1 MSYDLAIATR
11 TRPKP
16 DSIEAFARAAGAEI
30 RTVGVF
36 KPGSNVLVTFGPGD
50 GGDGGGRTI
59 DVDGPNAVEI
69 DDLPDDLAGVVPRA
83 RWLVEVHVTAGSDAE
98 THAFGLDFAIQLA
111 RAGDGAVF
119 DPQED
124 RIAWQSGVTPRA
136 RGSAEERIRAIDL
149 VWFIPTSSLPVDAA
163 RRWVERTMTDFPP
176 CTPARFG
183 PYEPLQGRLD
193 RDGVEGFEATWAE
206 QAADAIGGSFFWTA
220 RDGGFSGSVFFA
232 DHRTDFRPARL
243 GSVTR
248 ISASIDARPI
258 YRDPERC
265 AALVEF
271 FAVVADELGAAYGAA
286 CVTRDVIM
294 RRGRESSDYRSE
306 MGPLPRARWWVGLP
320 ALPTWLAWF
329 GEPYG
334 ELVGETVSD
343 WVVAAP
349 PSGVL
354 AQFGPEPM
362 DVDQLGGVFPA
373 LPPELLARR
382 LAGSAVDPA
391 TRITFVQA
399 PPSQPA
405 EVIPW
410 IE

>member
-16 DSIEAFARAAGAEI
+16 DAIEAFARAAGAEI
-30 RTVGVF
+30 RTVGAF
-36 KPGSNVLVTFGPGD
+36 KPGSNVLVTFGPG
-50 GGDGGGRTI
+50 GGGARTI

-83 RWLVEVHVTAGSDAE
+83 KWLVEVHVSAGSDAE
-98 THAFGLDFAIQLA
+98 THAFGLDLAIQLA

-124 RIAWQSGVTPRA
+124 LIAWPSGVTPRA

-149 VWFIPTSSLPVDAA
+149 EWFIPTSRLPADAA
-163 RRWVERTMTDFPP
+163 RRWVERTMTDFPA
-176 CTPARFG
+176 CTPVRFG
-183 PYEPLQGRLD
+183 PYEPPQGRMD
-193 RDGVEGFEATWAE
+193 RDGVEGFEATWAK
-206 QAADAIGGSFFWTA
+206 QAAEAIGGSFFWTA
-220 RDGGFSGSVFFA
+220 RDGGLSGSVFFA
-232 DHRTDFRPARL
+232 DHRTDFRPARR

-248 ISASIDARPI
+248 IGASIDARPI
-258 YRDPERC
+258 HRDPERC

-294 RRGRESSDYRSE
+294 RRGRESSDYQTE
-306 MGPLPRARWWVGLP
+306 MGPFPRARWWVGLP

-329 GEPYG
+329 GAPYR
-334 ELVGETVSD
+334 ELVDAAVSE
-343 WVVAAP
+343 WIVRASP
-349 PSGVL
+349 GGVL
-354 AQFGPEPM
+354 ARFGSEPM
-362 DVDQLGGVFPA
+362 DVDQLQGVFPT

-382 LAGSAVDPA
+382 RDGSPIGPA

-399 PPSQPA
+399 PPSEPA
-405 EVIPW
+405 EAIPW
-410 IE
+410 IN